1 MKLIEVVA
9 EEGHTDTVLGIA
21 EQQGVVD
28 CWVSASPEDG
38 RLSIRI
44 VTEAESTQQVI
55 DALHP
60 VIGASSSARLV
71 IINVEASLPR
81 PPEKDDD
88 DDGGER
94 KKKEASKT
102 AASREELYNSIEKN
116 ARLDSNFLLL
126 VVLSTVVAA
135 VGLLEDNVAVV
146 IGAMVIAPL
155 LGPNLAQTLGV
166 ALGDRRLAWRALR
179 TNLVGIILAV
189 ALSAAVGFV
198 LGGELNSGELL
209 QRTVVGLDSVT
220 LALAS
225 GAAAVLSISTGLP
238 SVLVGV
244 MVAVALL
251 PPAATMGI
259 MLGHGELEM
268 AAGAALLL
276 AVNVVCVNVAG
287 VSVFALKGV
296 RPRTW
301 LEQQKAR
308 QSVALNLFVWGL
320 SLAVL
325 IGVILLRRA
334 A

>member
-9 EEGHTDTVLGIA
+9 DEGHTDTVLGIA
-21 EQQGVVD
+21 EQQDVID
-28 CWVSASPEDG
+28 CWVGASPEDG

-44 VTEAESTQQVI
+44 VTEAEGTQQVI

-60 VIGASSSARLV
+60 VIGASSSARIV

-81 PPEKDDD
+81 PPDDEEEPD
-88 DDGGER
+88 EGR
-94 KKKEASKT
+94 KEARKT

-155 LGPNLAQTLGV
+155 LGPNLAQALGV
-166 ALGDRRLAWRALR
+166 ALGDRRLAWRATR
-179 TNLVGIILAV
+179 TNLAGIAVAV
-189 ALSAAVGFV
+189 ALSAAVGAI
-198 LGGELNSGELL
+198 LRGELTSEELL

-259 MLGHGELEM
+259 MLGHAELEL

-308 QSVALNLFVWGL
+308 QSVLLNLVVWGL
-320 SLAVL
+320 SLAIL
-325 IGVILLRRA
+325 IGVILWRRA
-334 A
+334 G

>member
-21 EQQGVVD
+21 EQQGAVD
-28 CWVSASPEDG
+28 CWVGASQEEG
-38 RLSIRI
+38 RVSVRI
-44 VTEAESTQQVI
+44 VTDSESTQPII
-55 DALHP
+55 DALHT
-60 VIGASSSARLV
+60 VIASSSHARVV

-81 PPEKDDD
+81 PEATEPEEEDE
-88 DDGGER
+88 GQREA
-94 KKKEASKT
+94 KKN

-116 ARLDSNFLLL
+116 AHLDANFLQL
-126 VVLSTVVAA
+126 VFLSTVVAA

-155 LGPNLAQTLGV
+155 LGPSLAQALGV
-166 ALGDRRLAWRALR
+166 ALGDRDLAWRALI
-179 TNLVGIILAV
+179 TNLGGIAFAV
-189 ALSAAVGFV
+189 ALSAAIGFLLRGDLV
-198 LGGELNSGELL
+198 SEELL
-209 QRTVVGLDSVT
+209 QRTEVGLDSVM

-259 MLGHGELEM
+259 MLGHGNLQL
-268 AAGAALLL
+268 ASGAALLL

-301 LEQQKAR
+301 LEQKKAR
-308 QSVALNLFVWGL
+308 QSVVLNLVIWGG
-320 SLAVL
+320 SLLAL
-325 IGVILLRRA
+325 IGLIVFRQA
-334 A
+334 Q

>member
-9 EEGHTDTVLGIA
+9 DEGHTDTVLGIA
-21 EQQGVVD
+21 EQQGALD
-28 CWVSASPEDG
+28 YWVGAAREEG
-38 RLSIRI
+38 RLSVRI
-44 VTEAESTQQVI
+44 VTEAESTQNII
-55 DALHP
+55 DALHT
-60 VIGASSSARLV
+60 VIGASSSARVV
-71 IINVEASLPR
+71 IINVEAYLPR
-81 PPEKDDD
+81 PDDKDDKD
-88 DDGGER
+88 DNTR
-94 KKKEASKT
+94 REAKKT
-102 AASREELYNSIEKN
+102 AASREELYNSISKN
-116 ARLDSNFLLL
+116 ALLDGNYLLL
-126 VVLSTVVAA
+126 VFLSTVVAA

-166 ALGDRRLAWRALR
+166 ALGDRELAWQALT
-179 TNLVGIILAV
+179 TNVAGIALAV
-189 ALSAAVGFV
+189 ALSAAIGF
-198 LGGELNSGELL
+198 LLQGDLTSEELL
-209 QRTVVGLDSVT
+209 QRTEVGLDSVT

-259 MLGHGELEM
+259 MLGHGNLEL
-268 AAGAALLL
+268 AAGSALLL

-301 LEQQKAR
+301 LEQRKAR
-308 QSVALNLFVWGL
+308 QSVALNLVIWGL
-320 SLAVL
+320 SLLAL
-325 IGVILLRRA
+325 IGLILLRRPV
-334 A
+334 

>member
-9 EEGHTDTVLGIA
+9 DEGHADTVLGIA
-21 EQQGVVD
+21 EQQGAIDV
-28 CWVSASPEDG
+28 WVSAARDEG
-38 RLSIRI
+38 RLSVRI
-44 VTEAESTQQVI
+44 VTEAEGTQQII

-60 VIGASSSARLV
+60 VIGASGDARVV

-81 PPEKDDD
+81 PPEKEEDDEED
-88 DDGGER
+88 NR
-94 KKKEASKT
+94 KEAQKT
-102 AASREELYNSIEKN
+102 AASREELYNSIERN
-116 ARLDSNFLLL
+116 ARLDTNFLLL
-126 VVLSTVVAA
+126 VLLSTVVAA
-135 VGLLEDNVAVV
+135 VGLIEDNVAVV

-155 LGPNLAQTLGV
+155 LGPNLAQALGV
-166 ALGDRRLAWRALR
+166 ALGDRRLAWRALK
-179 TNLVGIILAV
+179 TNLAGIVVAV
-189 ALSAAVGFV
+189 VLSAVIGFV
-198 LGGELNSGELL
+198 LRGDLVSDELL
-209 QRTVVGLDSVT
+209 QRTEVGLDAVT

-259 MLGHGELEM
+259 MLGHGELHL

-301 LEQQKAR
+301 LERQRAR
-308 QSVALNLFVWGL
+308 QSVVLNLMVWGL
-320 SLAVL
+320 SLVALIVL
-325 IGVILLRRA
+325 ILLRRA